1 MPEQQFARSSGKC
14 QKQAEEPEL
23 PYATEQAKN
32 QMEVNNMSVIS
43 MKQLLEAGVHFG
55 HQTRRWNPKMAP
67 YIYTERN
74 GIYIIDLQ
82 KSVGKVDEAYKAV
95 SDIAADGGT
104 ILFVG
109 TKKQA
114 QEAIKAEAERCGM
127 YFVNERWLGGMLT
140 NFKTIQ
146 SRIDRLK
153 EIETM
158 SQDGTFDVLPKKEV
172 IALKKEWDKLER
184 NLGGI
189 KDMKRLPDAIFIV
202 DPKKE
207 HICVQEAHTLGI
219 PLIGIVDTNCDPEE
233 LDYVIPGN
241 DDAIRAVKL
250 IVSKMADAVIEAKAG
265 RSFRGRNGNRDSC
278 PGFRDRGC

>member
-1 MPEQQFARSSGKC
+1 
-14 QKQAEEPEL
+14 
-23 PYATEQAKN
+23 
-32 QMEVNNMSVIS
+32 MSVIS

-55 HQTRRWNPKMAP
+55 HQTRRWNPKMAE

-74 GIYIIDLQ
+74 GIHIIDLQ

-95 SDIAADGGT
+95 ADIAANGGT

-114 QEAIKAEAERCGM
+114 QDAIASEAERCGM
-127 YFVNERWLGGMLT
+127 FYVNERWLGGMLT

-146 SRIDRLK
+146 SRINRLK
-153 EIETM
+153 EIEAM
-158 SQDGTFDVLPKKEV
+158 EEDGTFDVLPKKEV
-172 IALKKEWDKLER
+172 INLKKELEKLQK

-189 KDMKRLPDAIFIV
+189 KEMKRLPDAIFIV

-207 HICVQEAHTLGI
+207 RICVQEAHALGI
-219 PLIGIVDTNCDPEE
+219 ELIGIADTNCDPDE

-241 DDAIRAVKL
+241 DDAIRAFKL
-250 IVSKMADAVIEAKAG
+250 IVSKMAEAVIEANQGEEAA
-265 RSFRGRNGNRDSC
+265 
-278 PGFRDRGC
+278 PAEEEEVAEEA

>member
-1 MPEQQFARSSGKC
+1 MAI
-14 QKQAEEPEL
+14 
-23 PYATEQAKN
+23 
-32 QMEVNNMSVIS
+32 IS

-67 YIYTERN
+67 YIFTERN

-82 KSVGKVDEAYKAV
+82 KTVKKVDEAYNFIREV
-95 SDIAADGGT
+95 AAAGEN

-114 QEAIKAEAERCGM
+114 QEAMKEEATRCNM
-127 YFVNERWLGGMLT
+127 FFVNERWLGGMLT

-146 SRIDRLK
+146 TRIARLRK
-153 EIETM
+153 LEAMEA
-158 SQDGTFDVLPKKEV
+158 DGTFELLPKKEV
-172 IALKKEWDKLER
+172 IELKKEWEKLEK

-189 KDMKRLPDAIFIV
+189 KDMKKIPDAIFVV

-207 HICVQEAHTLGI
+207 RICVQEAHTLGI
-219 PLIGIVDTNCDPEE
+219 PLIGICDTNCDPEE

-250 IVSKMADAVIEAKAG
+250 IVSKMADAVIEANQGAAE
-265 RSFRGRNGNRDSC
+265 DEYYEEAAEAAEAEEAVEE
-278 PGFRDRGC
+278 

>member
-1 MPEQQFARSSGKC
+1 
-14 QKQAEEPEL
+14 
-23 PYATEQAKN
+23 
-32 QMEVNNMSVIS
+32 MSVIS
-43 MKQLLEAGVHFG
+43 MKHLLEAGVHFG

-82 KSVGKVDEAYKAV
+82 KTVGMIDDAYNAV
-95 SDIAADGGT
+95 SHIAAEGGT

-114 QEAIKAEAERCGM
+114 QEAIKTEAERCGM
-127 YFVNERWLGGMLT
+127 YYVNERWLGGMLT

-146 SRIDRLK
+146 SRIKRLK
-153 EIETM
+153 DIEKM
-158 SQDGTFDVLPKKEV
+158 EEDGTFDVLPKKEV
-172 IALKKEWDKLER
+172 IQLRKELEKLER

-189 KDMKRLPDAIFIV
+189 KEMKKIPDAIFVV

-207 HICVQEAHTLGI
+207 SICISEARKLGI
-219 PLIGIVDTNCDPEE
+219 TLIGICDTNCDPDE

-250 IVSKMADAVIEAKAG
+250 IVSKMADAVIEANQGEA
-265 RSFRGRNGNRDSC
+265 FDEA
-278 PGFRDRGC
+278 PAEDAETEAEAEAPAAE

>member
-1 MPEQQFARSSGKC
+1 
-14 QKQAEEPEL
+14 
-23 PYATEQAKN
+23 
-32 QMEVNNMSVIS
+32 MSVIS

-55 HQTRRWNPKMAP
+55 HQTRRWNPKMAE

-95 SDIAADGGT
+95 ADIAAEGGK

-114 QEAIKAEAERCGM
+114 QDAIATEAERCGM
-127 YFVNERWLGGMLT
+127 FYVNERWLGGMLT
-140 NFKTIQ
+140 NFKTMQ
-146 SRIDRLK
+146 
-153 EIETM
+153 E
-158 SQDGTFDVLPKKEV
+158 DGTFDVLPKKEV
-172 IALKKEWDKLER
+172 IALKKEMEKLQK

-189 KDMKRLPDAIFIV
+189 KEMHDIPDAIFVV

-207 HICVQEAHTLGI
+207 KICVQEAHTLGI
-219 PLIGIVDTNCDPEE
+219 PLIGICDTNCDPEE

-250 IVSKMADAVIEAKAG
+250 IVSKMADAVIEANQGEAEEYAE
-265 RSFRGRNGNRDSC
+265 DAEEQ
-278 PGFRDRGC
+278 PVEE

>member
-1 MPEQQFARSSGKC
+1 
-14 QKQAEEPEL
+14 
-23 PYATEQAKN
+23 
-32 QMEVNNMSVIS
+32 MSVIS

-82 KSVGKVDEAYKAV
+82 KSVGMVDDAYKAV

-114 QEAIKAEAERCGM
+114 QDAIKAEAERCGM
-127 YFVNERWLGGMLT
+127 YYVNERWLGGMLT

-146 SRIDRLK
+146 SRIKRLK
-153 EIETM
+153 DIE
-158 SQDGTFDVLPKKEV
+158 
-172 IALKKEWDKLER
+172 LKKECDKLEK

-189 KDMKRLPDAIFIV
+189 KDMKKLPDAIFIV

-207 HICVQEAHTLGI
+207 RICVQEAHTLGI
-219 PLIGIVDTNCDPEE
+219 PLIGICDTNCDPEE

-250 IVSKMADAVIEAKAG
+250 IVSKMADAVIEANQGAAEDG
-265 RSFRGRNGNRDSC
+265 YYEDA
-278 PGFRDRGC
+278 DVEAAEAEEE

>member
-1 MPEQQFARSSGKC
+1 
-14 QKQAEEPEL
+14 
-23 PYATEQAKN
+23 
-32 QMEVNNMSVIS
+32 MSVIS

-82 KSVGKVDEAYKAV
+82 KSVGMVDDAYQAV
-95 SDIAADGGT
+95 ADIAAEGGT

-114 QEAIKAEAERCGM
+114 QDAIKTESERCGM
-127 YFVNERWLGGMLT
+127 FYVNERWLGGMLT

-146 SRIDRLK
+146 SRVQRLK
-153 EIETM
+153 DIERM
-158 SQDGTFDVLPKKEV
+158 SEDGTFDVLPKKEV
-172 IALKKEWDKLER
+172 IELKKEWAKLEK

-189 KDMKRLPDAIFIV
+189 KEMKRIPDAIFIV

-207 HICVQEAHTLGI
+207 RICVGI
-219 PLIGIVDTNCDPEE
+219 PLIGICDTNCDPEE
-233 LDYVIPGN
+233 LDFVIPGN

-250 IVSKMADAVIEAKAG
+250 IVSKMADAVIEANQGATG
-265 RSFRGRNGNRDSC
+265 AEEVYYEEAAEEAVAEETVEAE
-278 PGFRDRGC
+278 

>member
-1 MPEQQFARSSGKC
+1 
-14 QKQAEEPEL
+14 
-23 PYATEQAKN
+23 
-32 QMEVNNMSVIS
+32 MSVIS

-55 HQTRRWNPKMAP
+55 HQKTRRWNPKMAP

-82 KSVGKVDEAYKAV
+82 KSVGMVDDAYNAIK
-95 SDIAADGGT
+95 DIVADGGS

-114 QEAIKAEAERCGM
+114 QDAIKAEAERCGM
-127 YFVNERWLGGMLT
+127 YYVNQRWLGGMLT
-140 NFKTIQ
+140 NFKTIE
-146 SRIDRLK
+146 SRIARLK
-153 EIETM
+153 AIEKM
-158 SQDGTFDVLPKKEV
+158 SEDGTFEVLPKKEV
-172 IALKKEWDKLER
+172 IELKKEWEKLEK

-189 KDMKRLPDAIFIV
+189 KDMKRIPDAIFIV

-207 HICVQEAHTLGI
+207 RICVQEAHILGI
-219 PLIGIVDTNCDPEE
+219 PLIGIADTNCDPEE

-250 IVSKMADAVIEAKAG
+250 IVSKMADAVIEAKQGA
-265 RSFRGRNGNRDSC
+265 DAETTEAEAAEA
-278 PGFRDRGC
+278 DAE

>member
-1 MPEQQFARSSGKC
+1 MDRRCPVLSGRGMK
-14 QKQAEEPEL
+14 
-23 PYATEQAKN
+23 
-32 QMEVNNMSVIS
+32 EVCGSLKPGGIKMSVIS

-67 YIYTERN
+67 YIYMERN

-82 KSVGKVDEAYKAV
+82 KSVGMVDDAYNAISEIV
-95 SDIAADGGT
+95 SNGGT

-114 QEAIKAEAERCGM
+114 MDAVQSEAERCGM
-127 YFVNERWLGGMLT
+127 FYVNERWLGGMLT

-146 SRIDRLK
+146 SRIKRLK
-153 EIETM
+153 DIERM

-172 IALKKEWDKLER
+172 IGLKKEWDKLEK

-189 KDMKRLPDAIFIV
+189 KDMKKIPDAIFVV

-207 HICVQEAHTLGI
+207 HICVQEAHSLGI
-219 PLIGIVDTNCDPEE
+219 TLIGIADTNCDPEE

-250 IVSKMADAVIEAKAG
+250 IVSKMADAVIEAKQGETAEESAEG
-265 RSFRGRNGNRDSC
+265 TDTADASQDEAAEAEA
-278 PGFRDRGC
+278 

>member
-1 MPEQQFARSSGKC
+1 
-14 QKQAEEPEL
+14 
-23 PYATEQAKN
+23 
-32 QMEVNNMSVIS
+32 MSVIS

-55 HQTRRWNPKMAP
+55 HQTRRWNPKMAE

-82 KSVGKVDEAYKAV
+82 KSVGKVDEAYNAV
-95 SDIAADGGT
+95 YDIAEQGGT

-114 QEAIKAEAERCGM
+114 QDAIATEAERCGM
-127 YFVNERWLGGMLT
+127 YYVNERWLGGMLT

-146 SRIDRLK
+146 SRIQRLK
-153 EIETM
+153 NIEKM
-158 SQDGTFDVLPKKEV
+158 EEDGTFDVLPKKEV
-172 IALKKEWDKLER
+172 IQLKKEQEKLQK

-189 KDMKRLPDAIFIV
+189 KDMKRIPDVIFVV

-207 HICVQEAHTLGI
+207 SICVQEAHILGI

-250 IVSKMADAVIEAKAG
+250 IVSKMADAVIAANQGETAEEYEDVVADEAEAETTEEA
-265 RSFRGRNGNRDSC
+265 
-278 PGFRDRGC
+278 

>member
-1 MPEQQFARSSGKC
+1 
-14 QKQAEEPEL
+14 
-23 PYATEQAKN
+23 
-32 QMEVNNMSVIS
+32 MSVIS

-82 KSVGKVDEAYKAV
+82 KSVGKVDEAYNAV
-95 SDIAADGGT
+95 ADIVANGGT

-114 QEAIKAEAERCGM
+114 QDAIRTEAERCGM
-127 YFVNERWLGGMLT
+127 YYVNERWLGGMLT

-146 SRIDRLK
+146 SRIGKLK
-153 EIETM
+153 SIEKM
-158 SQDGTFDVLPKKEV
+158 EEDGTFERLPKKEV
-172 IALKKEWDKLER
+172 LALKKLQEKLEK

-189 KDMKRLPDAIFIV
+189 KEMKRIPDAIFIV

-207 HICVQEAHTLGI
+207 RICVQEAHTLGI
-219 PLIGIVDTNCDPEE
+219 PLIGIADTNCDPEE
-233 LDYVIPGN
+233 LDFVIPGN

-250 IVSKMADAVIEAKAG
+250 IVSKMADAIIEAKQGEAEDT
-265 RSFRGRNGNRDSC
+265 SEAFDEAAEAAAAE
-278 PGFRDRGC
+278 

>member
-1 MPEQQFARSSGKC
+1 
-14 QKQAEEPEL
+14 
-23 PYATEQAKN
+23 
-32 QMEVNNMSVIS
+32 MSVIS

-55 HQTRRWNPKMAP
+55 HQTRRWNPKMTP

-74 GIYIIDLQ
+74 RIYIIDLQ

-95 SDIAADGGT
+95 SDIAAEGGT

-114 QEAIKAEAERCGM
+114 QDAVATEAERCGM
-127 YFVNERWLGGMLT
+127 YYVNQRWLGGMLT

-146 SRIDRLK
+146 SRIERLK

-158 SQDGTFDVLPKKEV
+158 SEDGTFDVLPKKEV
-172 IALKKEWDKLER
+172 IALKKEWDKLEK

-189 KDMKRLPDAIFIV
+189 KNMKRLPDAIFVV

-207 HICVQEAHTLGI
+207 RICVQEAHTLGI
-219 PLIGIVDTNCDPEE
+219 PLIGIADTNCDPEE

-250 IVSKMADAVIEAKAG
+250 IVSKMADAVIEANQGEAV
-265 RSFRGRNGNRDSC
+265 SDVEEEMMEEAAEETTAEE
-278 PGFRDRGC
+278 

>member
-1 MPEQQFARSSGKC
+1 
-14 QKQAEEPEL
+14 
-23 PYATEQAKN
+23 
-32 QMEVNNMSVIS
+32 MSVIS

-74 GIYIIDLQ
+74 GIHIIDLQ
-82 KSVGKVDEAYKAV
+82 KTVGLVDEAYRAIF
-95 SDIAADGGT
+95 DIVAQGGT

-114 QEAIKAEAERCGM
+114 SETIAEEATRCGM
-127 YFVNERWLGGMLT
+127 YYVNERWLGGMLT
-140 NFKTIQ
+140 NFRTIR

-153 EIETM
+153 KIEKM
-158 SQDGTFDVLPKKEV
+158 SEDGTFDLLPKKEV
-172 IALKKEWDKLER
+172 ANLKKEQEKLTK

-189 KDMKRLPDAIFIV
+189 KDMDRIPDAVFVV

-207 HICVQEAHTLGI
+207 ALCVKEANSLG
-219 PLIGIVDTNCDPEE
+219 LTVIGIADTNCDPDE

-250 IVSKMADAVIEAKAG
+250 IVSKMADAVIEAKQGEEAQTP
-265 RSFRGRNGNRDSC
+265 DK
-278 PGFRDRGC
+278 DAAEAETTEA

>member
-1 MPEQQFARSSGKC
+1 
-14 QKQAEEPEL
+14 
-23 PYATEQAKN
+23 
-32 QMEVNNMSVIS
+32 MSVIS

-55 HQTRRWNPKMAP
+55 HQTRRWNPKMAE

-74 GIYIIDLQ
+74 GIHIIDLQ

-95 SDIAADGGT
+95 ADIAANGGT

-114 QEAIKAEAERCGM
+114 QDAIASEAERCGM
-127 YFVNERWLGGMLT
+127 FYVNERWLGGMLT

-146 SRIDRLK
+146 SRINRLK
-153 EIETM
+153 EIEAM
-158 SQDGTFDVLPKKEV
+158 EEDRTFDVLPKKEV
-172 IALKKEWDKLER
+172 INLKKELEKLQK

-189 KDMKRLPDAIFIV
+189 KEMKRLPDAIFIV

-207 HICVQEAHTLGI
+207 RICVQEAHALGI
-219 PLIGIVDTNCDPEE
+219 ELIGIADTNCDPDE

-250 IVSKMADAVIEAKAG
+250 IVSKMADAVIEANQGEEAA
-265 RSFRGRNGNRDSC
+265 
-278 PGFRDRGC
+278 PAQEEEVAEEA

>member
-1 MPEQQFARSSGKC
+1 
-14 QKQAEEPEL
+14 
-23 PYATEQAKN
+23 
-32 QMEVNNMSVIS
+32 MSVIS

-82 KSVGKVDEAYKAV
+82 KSVGKVDEAYDAV
-95 SDIAADGGT
+95 FDIAEQGGI

-114 QEAIKAEAERCGM
+114 QDAIKSEAERCGM
-127 YFVNERWLGGMLT
+127 YYVNERWLGGMLT
-140 NFKTIQ
+140 NFKTIE
-146 SRIDRLK
+146 SRIARLK
-153 EIETM
+153 EIEAM
-158 SQDGTFDVLPKKEV
+158 EADGTFDVLPKKEV
-172 IALKKEWDKLER
+172 INLKKEMDKLQK

-189 KDMKRLPDAIFIV
+189 KDMGRTPDAIFIV

-207 HICVQEAHTLGI
+207 KICVQEAHALGI
-219 PLIGIVDTNCDPEE
+219 PLIGIADTNCDPEE

-250 IVSKMADAVIEAKAG
+250 IVGKMADAVIEAKQGTVEVDTEVSEDAE
-265 RSFRGRNGNRDSC
+265 
-278 PGFRDRGC
+278 

>member
-1 MPEQQFARSSGKC
+1 
-14 QKQAEEPEL
+14 
-23 PYATEQAKN
+23 
-32 QMEVNNMSVIS
+32 MSVIS

-82 KSVGKVDEAYKAV
+82 KSVGMVDDAYKAV
-95 SDIAADGGT
+95 ADIAADGGT

-114 QEAIKAEAERCGM
+114 QDAIAVEAERCGM
-127 YFVNERWLGGMLT
+127 YYVNERWLGGMLT

-146 SRIDRLK
+146 SRIARLK
-153 EIETM
+153 AIETM
-158 SQDGTFDVLPKKEV
+158 EPDRTIEVLQKKEV
-172 IALKKEWDKLER
+172 IELKKELAKLQK

-189 KDMKRLPDAIFIV
+189 KEMKRLPDAIFVV

-207 HICVQEAHTLGI
+207 RICVQEAHTLGI
-219 PLIGIVDTNCDPEE
+219 PLIGICDTNCDPEE

-250 IVSKMADAVIEAKAG
+250 IVSKMADAVIEAKQGEAEEAAYEEAAET
-265 RSFRGRNGNRDSC
+265 DAE
-278 PGFRDRGC
+278 

>member
-1 MPEQQFARSSGKC
+1 
-14 QKQAEEPEL
+14 
-23 PYATEQAKN
+23 
-32 QMEVNNMSVIS
+32 MSVIS

-55 HQTRRWNPKMAP
+55 HQTRRWNPKMAE

-95 SDIAADGGT
+95 LDCAANGGK

-114 QEAIKAEAERCGM
+114 QDSIKAEAERCGM
-127 YFVNERWLGGMLT
+127 YYVNQRWLGGMLT
-140 NFKTIQ
+140 NFETIKT
-146 SRIDRLK
+146 RIAKLEK
-153 EIETM
+153 YEAME
-158 SQDGTFDVLPKKEV
+158 QDGTFDVLPKKEV
-172 IALKKEWDKLER
+172 IEIKKEMEKLQK

-189 KDMKRLPDAIFIV
+189 KEMKRIPDAIFIV

-207 HICVQEAHTLGI
+207 RICVQEAHALGI
-219 PLIGIVDTNCDPEE
+219 KLIGIADTNCDPEE

-250 IVSKMADAVIEAKAG
+250 IVSKMADAVIEANQGADVETAEEAE
-265 RSFRGRNGNRDSC
+265 SAEADAEQE
-278 PGFRDRGC
+278 